1 MDALDDA
8 LRARI
13 DELAGSNEGRQPILS
28 TTGTQV
34 AIAEL
39 IARNDRLERL
49 VGELSLEIEALAAS
63 QKGDSPSDV
72 ASASNR

>member
-1 MDALDDA
+1 MDTLEEV

-13 DELAGSNEGRQPILS
+13 DELAGTDDVRQPILS

-39 IARNDRLERL
+39 IARCDRLEKVIGQL
-49 VGELSLEIEALAAS
+49 ALEVETLSAS
-63 QKGDSPSDV
+63 QRVGGATRLAPTSH
-72 ASASNR
+72 R